1 MKRSIL
7 LTILILAIPP
17 LAQADIRPYALEVLI
32 FARPESVQ
40 SITEVFPES
49 QSSAPQSF
57 DLLLALNSG
66 FRNLTPLPNSSRI
79 LKNSALRIQTQMN
92 GQILFHKR
100 WIHPLTANQS
110 DNPWFQISGA
120 SLNGFKLNGFLRWSI
135 DRFIEVDADLRVTRE
150 GKRQTPE
157 GESVDEVYALRE
169 FRKMSSKDI
178 HYLDHPA
185 FGVIIA
191 TEMIELSDPRAQPA
205 DEVSASERPLRL
217 PIQ

>member
-1 MKRSIL
+1 MMRSIL
-7 LTILILAIPP
+7 FAILILAISP
-17 LAQADIRPYALEVLI
+17 LVLADVRPYALEVLI
-32 FARPESVQ
+32 FARPEPAQ

-49 QSSAPQSF
+49 ESPAPQSF

-66 FRNLTPLPNSSRI
+66 FKNLTPLPDSSRI

-100 WIHPLTANQS
+100 WIHPLTSTQS
-110 DNPWFQISGA
+110 DNPWYQISGA
-120 SLNGFKLNGFLRWSI
+120 GLNGFKLNGFLRWSI

-150 GKRQTPE
+150 GMRQTPE
-157 GESVDEVYALRE
+157 GKPVDEVYALRE

-191 TEMIELSDPRAQPA
+191 SEMIKLSDPQAQPA
-205 DEVSASERPLRL
+205 DAVSASERLPRL
-217 PIQ
+217 PAQ

>member
-7 LTILILAIPP
+7 LTIFTLAIPP
-17 LAQADIRPYALEVLI
+17 LSQAETRPYALEVLI
-32 FARPESVQ
+32 FARPEPVQ

-49 QSSAPQSF
+49 ESPAPQSF

-79 LKNSALRIQTQMN
+79 LKTSALRIQTQMN

-120 SLNGFKLNGFLRWSI
+120 GLNGFKLNGFLRWSI
-135 DRFIEVDADLRVTRE
+135 DRFIEVDADLRMTRE
-150 GKRQTPE
+150 GIRQTSE
-157 GESVDEVYALRE
+157 GEPVDEVYALRE

-191 TEMIELSDPRAQPA
+191 SEMIELFDPQAQSA
-205 DEVSASERPLRL
+205 DEVSASERQLRL
-217 PIQ
+217 PVQ

>member
-1 MKRSIL
+1 MKRIIF
-7 LTILILAIPP
+7 LTIFTFAIPP
-17 LAQADIRPYALEVLI
+17 LTQADVRPYALEVLI
-32 FARPESVQ
+32 FTRPEPVQ

-49 QSSAPQSF
+49 ESPAPQSF
-57 DLLLALNSG
+57 DLLFALNSG

-79 LKNSALRIQTQMN
+79 LKNSALRIQTQMK

-150 GKRQTPE
+150 GIRQTPE
-157 GESVDEVYALRE
+157 GEPVDEVYALRE

-191 TEMIELSDPRAQPA
+191 SEMIEPSDPQAQPA

-217 PIQ
+217 PVQ